1 MIFNSNTTS
10 LGSSIPMAEGYD
22 CSCGVAQALIE
33 SARNDYQMFRA
44 MLDID
49 ARELQIKRESSGV
62 MRESQITVLKEAT
75 LSGIWEK
82 IKELFSKL
90 VAKIKA
96 IIHTFMSKINGLV
109 MDNKKLVKK
118 YENEV
123 SRKSNLGKMEVK
135 WVGYGTGNKMPNGAA
150 SINTLKTLV
159 NDSVDTTKKLDDI
172 DKDWDAD
179 VDNRH
184 KKFIK
189 NTSISYDDF
198 NDDMDNAYRHED
210 TVELKEVSS
219 GRDLCNTLSGWDKML
234 KAYNDG
240 MKPTIKAAEDNIKEA
255 DKNAKKIDAD
265 TEETKVTELN
275 HKYEMCV
282 AYQDVLLK
290 AVGYVTNAWK
300 DMFKVYKSAF
310 MKAIAAN
317 DEKLAESTYLDAVA
331 EAAEQEVDDVIDSA
345 LSKEE
350 LSKINNAS
358 LNVMDADVSDDADK
372 LTYGPDK
379 YTDDIV
385 SVRTAGTVDTDINSK
400 EESAFFGK
408 LFY

>member
-49 ARELQIKRESSGV
+49 ARELQIQRESSGV
-62 MRESQITVLKEAT
+62 MRESQINVLTEAA

-96 IIHTFMSKINGLV
+96 IAHTFMSKINSLT
-109 MDNKKLVKK
+109 MSDKQMVKK
-118 YENEV
+118 YEKELY
-123 SRKSNLGKMEVK
+123 RKSNLDNLEVK
-135 WVGYGTGNKMPNGAA
+135 WTQYDEAILFNGVKAF
-150 SINTLKTLV
+150 NM
-159 NDSVDTTKKLDDI
+159 DSDKDHHDSDI
-172 DKDWDAD
+172 DKRHAYYIPTPG
-179 VDNRH
+179 VDY
-184 KKFIK
+184 
-189 NTSISYDDF
+189 SSYDE
-198 NDDMDNAYRHED
+198 DMDSVY
-210 TVELKEVSS
+210 LKIDNES
-219 GRDLCNTLSGWDKML
+219 GTLKDHGTNIRKICSDLSD
-234 KAYNDG
+234 YNETKKNYDRAV
-240 MKPTIKAAEDNIKEA
+240 KKLTKEAENFVKEA
-255 DKNAKKIDAD
+255 DKKAKELAKEYTNDASKKGD
-265 TEETKVTELN
+265 MEDANKT
-275 HKYEMCV
+275 YEMAT
-282 AYQDVLLK
+282 AYQDVVLKNIGYITNALK
-290 AVGYVTNAWK
+290 AE
-300 DMFKVYKSAF
+300 YKCKKAAF

-317 DEKLAESTYLDAVA
+317 DKKLEESAVYLDAVA
-331 EAAEQEVDDVIDSA
+331 EAAEQEVDDVINSA

-385 SVRTAGTVDTDINSK
+385 SVKTAGTVDTEINSK

>member
-49 ARELQIKRESSGV
+49 ARELQIQRESSGV
-62 MRESQITVLKEAT
+62 MRESQMNVLTEAA
-75 LSGIWEK
+75 LSGIWQK

-96 IIHTFMSKINGLV
+96 IAHTFMSKINSLV
-109 MDNKKLVKK
+109 MSDKQMVKK
-118 YENEV
+118 YEKELY
-123 SRKSNLGKMEVK
+123 RKSNLDNMEIK
-135 WVGYGTGNKMPNGAA
+135 NYTEYDNGIGNMRVFKFDTRAA
-150 SINTLKTLV
+150 IENHKT
-159 NDSVDTTKKLDDI
+159 
-172 DKDWDAD
+172 DAD
-179 VDNRH
+179 ERH
-184 KKFIK
+184 
-189 NTSISYDDF
+189 NYYTLDGVSYDSFD
-198 NDDMDNAYRHED
+198 DDMDSKFLTRDKE
-210 TVELKEVSS
+210 TGTLKEF
-219 GRDLCNTLSGWDKML
+219 GITIRDVCSYLADTKMIREFNTYVKEQTR
-234 KAYNDG
+234 N
-240 MKPTIKAAEDNIKEA
+240 AEDVVKEA
-255 DKNAKKIDAD
+255 DKKAKDTSKEYTNDESKKIEMENANKAYDMAVAFQD
-265 TEETKVTELN
+265 VVLKTMAYYQNAAKVTR
-275 HKYEMCV
+275 
-282 AYQDVLLK
+282 
-290 AVGYVTNAWK
+290 
-300 DMFKVYKSAF
+300 KVYKGIF

-317 DEKLAESTYLDAVA
+317 DKKLEESVYLDAVA

-372 LTYGPDK
+372 LTYGPNK

-385 SVRTAGTVDTDINSK
+385 SVRTTGTIDTEINSK

>member
-49 ARELQIKRESSGV
+49 ARELQIQRESSGV
-62 MRESQITVLKEAT
+62 MRESQINVLTEAA
-75 LSGIWEK
+75 LSGIWGK

-90 VAKIKA
+90 IAKIKA
-96 IIHTFMSKINGLV
+96 IAHTFMSKINSLV
-109 MDNKKLVKK
+109 MSDKQMVKK
-118 YENEV
+118 YEKELY
-123 SRKSNLGKMEVK
+123 RKSNLDNMEIKNYTEYSDDLENSMKGFKFDTKVAIK
-135 WVGYGTGNKMPNGAA
+135 NH
-150 SINTLKTLV
+150 KT
-159 NDSVDTTKKLDDI
+159 
-172 DKDWDAD
+172 DAD
-179 VDNRH
+179 ERH
-184 KKFIK
+184 
-189 NTSISYDDF
+189 NYYTLDGVSYDSFD
-198 NDDMDNAYRHED
+198 DDMDSKFLTRDKE
-210 TVELKEVSS
+210 TGTLKEF
-219 GRDLCNTLSGWDKML
+219 GLTIRDVCSYLADTEMIRTFNSYVKEQTR
-234 KAYNDG
+234 N
-240 MKPTIKAAEDNIKEA
+240 AEDVVKEA
-255 DKNAKKIDAD
+255 DRKAKDTAKEYTNDESKKVELEDANKAYDMAVAFQDVVLSTIAYLQNAF
-265 TEETKVTELN
+265 KVTR
-275 HKYEMCV
+275 
-282 AYQDVLLK
+282 
-290 AVGYVTNAWK
+290 
-300 DMFKVYKSAF
+300 KVYKGIF

-317 DEKLAESTYLDAVA
+317 DKKLEESVYLDAVA

-372 LTYGPDK
+372 LTYGPNK

-385 SVRTAGTVDTDINSK
+385 SVRTAGTVDTEINSK

>member
-49 ARELQIKRESSGV
+49 ARELQIQRESSGV
-62 MRESQITVLKEAT
+62 MRESQMNVLTEAA
-75 LSGIWEK
+75 LSGIWQK

-96 IIHTFMSKINGLV
+96 IAHTFMSKINSLF
-109 MDNKKLVKK
+109 MSDKQMVKK
-118 YENEV
+118 YEKELY
-123 SRKSNLGKMEVK
+123 RKSNLDNMEIK
-135 WVGYGTGNKMPNGAA
+135 NFTMYDPNAISNA
-150 SINTLKTLV
+150 KPENFTEHDYAQHKSDINDRRNYYLPDGVDFESFEEDMDSKCLEYDKESGTLKDFNITIRDICNDMSTGERNIKDFNREV
-159 NDSVDTTKKLDDI
+159 NTVTKDI
-172 DKDWDAD
+172 D
-179 VDNRH
+179 R
-184 KKFIK
+184 
-189 NTSISYDDF
+189 
-198 NDDMDNAYRHED
+198 
-210 TVELKEVSS
+210 L
-219 GRDLCNTLSGWDKML
+219 
-234 KAYNDG
+234 
-240 MKPTIKAAEDNIKEA
+240 IKEIDRTA
-255 DKNAKKIDAD
+255 KDLAKQYTSDESVKDDLDKANKLYDMA
-265 TEETKVTELN
+265 T
-275 HKYEMCV
+275 
-282 AYQDVLLK
+282 AYQDDMLK
-290 AVGYVTNAWK
+290 FFGYFQNA
-300 DMFKVYKSAF
+300 MKVSYKSEKAIF

-317 DEKLAESTYLDAVA
+317 DKKLAESTYLDAIA
-331 EAAEQEVDDVIDSA
+331 EAAEQEVDDVISSA

-385 SVRTAGTVDTDINSK
+385 SVKTAGTVDTEINSK